1 MVNCGAMHCCAIIH
15 QYDNDI
21 DDLSKR
27 DDVEN
32 EDIDRP
38 KNKSKNVNYKNTH
51 TDCWGRCRNNE
62 CNIPFIVED
71 IAMQVSAADTH
82 TCILDQNS
90 IITCNGDN
98 NSNQLNSPIIQG
110 YQFV

>member
-1 MVNCGAMHCCAIIH
+1 MHCCAIIH
-15 QYDNDI
+15 QYDNDHNDI

-32 EDIDRP
+32 KAIDGLNINY
-38 KNKSKNVNYKNTH
+38 NKSKNVNNKNTH
-51 TDCWGRCRNNE
+51 THCWGRCRNNE

-71 IAMQVSAADTH
+71 IAMTVSAADTH

-90 IITCNGDN
+90 IITCTGDN